1 MADRALKI
9 VHVGPLIEAVHM
21 KHLHQHNL
29 AYPQGFCVAGASSV
43 GARSTHNPSGLV
55 GQGYTVLCCPK
66 VAREG
71 LKVNGLWLKIGS
83 CALAGR
89 GLTSPLARLGA
100 RGQKTLPGRSCTDD
114 RRMPAVH
121 PEACQSSQSRSY
133 IDPVHSRRRRA
144 TTTSDG
150 KTHTRDT
157 NREGQ

>member
-66 VAREG
+66 VVGEG
-71 LKVNGLWLKIGS
+71 
-83 CALAGR
+83 
-89 GLTSPLARLGA
+89 
-100 RGQKTLPGRSCTDD
+100 
-114 RRMPAVH
+114 
-121 PEACQSSQSRSY
+121 
-133 IDPVHSRRRRA
+133 
-144 TTTSDG
+144 
-150 KTHTRDT
+150 
-157 NREGQ
+157 